1 VGRHEIDSARTV
13 WEQKVVKKLTM
24 RADLNGLGIDHRCG
38 GAVLNVSTLG
48 TAMSSSATKG
58 AGRV

>member
-1 VGRHEIDSARTV
+1 VGRYEKDSARTV
-13 WEQKVVKKLTM
+13 WEQKVVKTLIM
-24 RADLNGLGIDHRCG
+24 LVNLNGLGIDHRCG

-48 TAMSSSATKG
+48 TVMSSSATKG